1 MEVPLPLSREEIE
14 QIAKSSAQTVLEGLH
29 RYAVDYKEPET
40 IEQGLQDSM
49 IEESTAI
56 DWYRKRAKHA
66 SSLQDPKTASVYLH
80 IADDEADH
88 LVDFKARLQG
98 LAKQG
103 SPVIQKFLALPE
115 EQVLKIPDEVVN
127 ALKVKGFQDEY
138 IRTKMSIREMK
149 GALSEGTP
157 AGA

>member
-1 MEVPLPLSREEIE
+1 MPLNREEIE

-29 RYAVDYKEPET
+29 RYALDYKEPGT

-56 DWYRKRAKHA
+56 DWYRKRALHA

-98 LAKQG
+98 LAKQDSPV

-149 GALSEGTP
+149 GALSEVTP